1 MTTDDGGTRNVNRS
15 VAFVFGG
22 LWAVGGIAALVAA
35 RHVPFTSAEGVKL
48 LGEFDVNRLRGALM
62 ILAAV
67 VLLAGAI
74 ARPGAARR
82 ANLTIGGLWVVL
94 DVFALVTGHGTLNV
108 LALHGHDA
116 DLLLLA
122 ALALLA
128 SGLVLDLPP
137 THGSGPKYRTVRYG
151 QGPRYVE
158 AGDLPDRRPS

>member
-1 MTTDDGGTRNVNRS
+1 MATDDGGTRNVNRS
-15 VAFVFGG
+15 VAFVFGA
-22 LWAVGGIAALVAA
+22 LWAVGGIAALLAA
-35 RHVPFTSAEGVKL
+35 RRVPFTSPEGVKL
-48 LGEFDVNRLRGALM
+48 LGEFGVNGLRGVLM
-62 ILAAV
+62 IVAAV
-67 VLLAGAI
+67 ALLGAAI

-82 ANLTIGGLWVVL
+82 ANLVVGGLWVVL
-94 DVFALVTGHGTLNV
+94 DVFSLLTGHSTLNV